1 MGAMAIH
8 AAREYGASVVGVTLS
23 EEQRRYAVDHAER
36 EGVSDLV
43 EFRLQDFATCATDPS
58 MQFLPSECRNM
69 SDASHWRRTPNNS
82 STFFVRVD
90 DSSITRSAD
99 PSPSMTTRPSKVSEL
114 SRQMQIAL
122 GLRGPSKIGSPS
134 SSATSFH
141 GELQEVGTMVSMFEA
156 HGFEVRHLESLREHY
171 ALTLRHWVANLAKRF
186 DEAVGEVGEERARVW
201 RLYMSVRPT
210 ASNDTTSKSTKYF
223 VPSP

>member
-1 MGAMAIH
+1 MAIH

-82 STFFVRVD
+82 RP
-90 DSSITRSAD
+90 SSSGGRFLQSRGSAD
-99 PSPSMTTRPSKVSEL
+99 PSPSMTTRPLHRS
-114 SRQMQIAL
+114 QIVETDADAL
-122 GLRGPSKIGSPS
+122 GLADRPRSAVPS
-134 SSATSFH
+134 SSATSFP
-141 GELQEVGTMVSMFEA
+141 TASSKRSA
-156 HGFEVRHLESLREHY
+156 RWSRCSSPHGFEVRHLESLREH
-171 ALTLRHWVANLAKRF
+171 
-186 DEAVGEVGEERARVW
+186 
-201 RLYMSVRPT
+201 
-210 ASNDTTSKSTKYF
+210 
-223 VPSP
+223 